1 MARETKFAPR
11 EVFEQILEYMP
22 IATFDLV
29 IEYGDQG
36 VILVRRKIAPYKDV
50 WALPG
55 LRMYKG
61 EGIDDTLRRI
71 GRAELG
77 LEIDTS
83 GKVLL
88 GQFVGRFRTEAARQ
102 DISTGYLVRVDEG
115 APIVTNPA
123 HFHGYRVTREVPGNI
138 GAMYRHYLEAWR
150 RLQR

>member
-1 MARETKFAPR
+1 MTLAPR
-11 EVFEQILEYMP
+11 EVFEQILRYMP
-22 IATFDLV
+22 VATFDLV
-29 IEYGDQG
+29 IEVGDQG
-36 VILVRRKIAPYKDV
+36 VILVRRRIAPYQGV

-77 LEIDTS
+77 LEIDPR

-102 DISTGYLVRVDEG
+102 DISTGYLVRVAAG
-115 APIVTNPA
+115 AAIVANPA
-123 HFHGYRVTREVPGNI
+123 HFSAVRVTREVPGNT
-138 GAMYRHYLEAWR
+138 GAMYRYY
-150 RLQR
+150 LQRYAQVTGA